1 MPEWASE
8 LRLRGACLAGK
19 PGLIVIEGDSQRV
32 REFVRYAHLPGA
44 VHQPHRTRHTRHG
57 TRDQ

>member
-32 REFVRYAHLPGA
+32 REFVRKMTAQNAFRRSRRSPSTA
-44 VHQPHRTRHTRHG
+44 
-57 TRDQ
+57 